1 MTRSGRTVRGL
12 DAEQRRARRRA
23 DLLAASLTLFGRK
36 GFANVPIEEICQTAY
51 VGTKSFYELFDSKE
65 ACYLA
70 LFEQLAADLSARM
83 QAAVG
88 EVEGIDGLI
97 ETFARVLVDDLRVP
111 RVLFGQSA
119 GVSPAVER
127 RRRDNRRWAA
137 GFVEAVW
144 RQHGLVGPG
153 RDARHLALAT
163 VGALFELITD
173 WLFDE
178 GEDVDRLIGRMVGYH
193 RVVRAGLESTV
204 DGVSSDR

>member
-23 DLLAASLTLFGRK
+23 DVLAAALTLFGRK

-83 QAAVG
+83 RAALG
-88 EVEGIDGLI
+88 EAEGIDGLI

-144 RQHGLVGPG
+144 RQHGLVGLG

-193 RVVRAGLESTV
+193 RIMRAGLESTV